1 MLYVRRDSDDVLEL
15 LTKLVENTSS
25 DSEAEDLEML
35 RFLSAF
41 GSTKEKGERLGI
53 EKCDMPGARVST
65 ALPAYQRQARHV
77 WMGSRDAPHGPTFT
91 RNGKLNFSNITARG
105 EVLPRAV

>member
-1 MLYVRRDSDDVLEL
+1 M
-15 LTKLVENTSS
+15 LVENVSS

-35 RFLSAF
+35 HFLSAF

-65 ALPAYQRQARHV
+65 VHFHCTARVSTLLIHPCQRQARHA

-91 RNGKLNFSNITARG
+91 GNGKLKYSNIQHPRNVRFSNNY
-105 EVLPRAV
+105 L